1 MKIIF
6 LLYYSIVQTAITYGK
21 NPYLGCFIDQIGD
34 RDLNIFISDYE
45 QLTPQQCIAA
55 CREQNILYAGIQF
68 GNECRCGQHY
78 GKYGQVSDDEC
89 TYNCSTSEK
98 CGGDN
103 RNSIYNVFKSI
114 DTTKI
119 DSSCQNN
126 LIGYQGCF
134 DSITLK
140 KGVGVVHSL
149 KECIQRCAI
158 KYDYAGIMNGY
169 LCYCD
174 NHLTRLSSKSNL
186 CNIPCHRSPTDCCG
200 GLYVLSVYNIES
212 YQSSSSINDLSEKLI
227 RVKRAAAN
235 SETTYTSAQTTE
247 ASSMSSES
255 VTTSSLVNSPT
266 TNNPSAT
273 SSRNDLSSMMSSVT
287 STNSLGLA
295 STSASVVL
303 STIVSSTD
311 TVSLSLTLTTEPISG
326 STMSITTGSSAYSSQ
341 STMMTATQQNSPN
354 TSLSFTNSLA
364 SSSTNIGIQTTVN
377 SSLPTAVTT
386 QTTSSTTSTGTT
398 VSTTATTNV
407 SASYT
412 ISTIIIV
419 PLTQNF
425 TPTDNNTRESVR
437 RGLVRMINLAFTCIA
452 NPSNTNCTRTS
463 QRRKRDVCS
472 SGYDVN
478 LLSDFTDVSTSSASR
493 KYEVHYA
500 VVSLCSGGG
509 LVSPIQVKTA
519 TDVLSSAQIIT
530 ALGYNY
536 EGTLI
541 RSTVIG
547 NTQTAGADPK
557 LWIIGAVLGPVGFV
571 LLLIFVFC
579 YLHYKCR
586 PRPANRQ
593 LTKNISKAP
602 PVSARSTNY
611 KTMTN
616 EPTQEK
622 STSEKSI
629 HALTNINPLVGTTA
643 TPRRLTPTE
652 SEKSSHST
660 PRYPVSVEMPMDE
673 IRRQNDVERW
683 RNKLRLQEKFQP
695 SSSIQLPGSSVSTI
709 KETNRS
715 DSSQY
720 DNQAFQND
728 IPIINIQP
736 AEEIISNNSPR
747 RLPPDADIEVGRT
760 KLHRLLDEVPDK
772 ADSEE
777 SYNPDSEGERQK
789 RRRQRRRMNSISDDR
804 KPLPIDNKHQQIPHV
819 PIIPQVSERP
829 DRSII
834 RLHYNPYEA
843 GDRAHD
849 LANLPPVEFK
859 RKYSIDEPQ
868 NNQQSSRS
876 NPPLFFDDFTIAD
889 RATTATDAYAS
900 SKRVA
905 KSRVETD
912 REAAMRHNGGRMD
925 QRQHQFNDEE
935 EEEGDPM
942 GMNDYRN
949 EFRTAKKSAVNTQ
962 HIISSIHDEL
972 QHMTMPSSK
981 DYHA

>member
-6 LLYYSIVQTAITYGK
+6 LLYYSIVQTTITYSK

-55 CREQNILYAGIQF
+55 CREQNILYAGIQY

-89 TYNCSTSEK
+89 IYNCSTSEK

-114 DTTKI
+114 DTSKT
-119 DSSCQNN
+119 DSSCQNH
-126 LIGYQGCF
+126 LIGYKGCF
-134 DSITLK
+134 DSIALK

-169 LCYCD
+169 LCYCG
-174 NHLTRLSSKSNL
+174 NHLTRLPSKSNL
-186 CNIPCHRSPTDCCG
+186 CNIPCHKSPTDCCG

-212 YQSSSSINDLSEKLI
+212 YQSSSINDLSEKLI
-227 RVKRAAAN
+227 RVKRADAN
-235 SETTYTSAQTTE
+235 SETTYSSAQTTE
-247 ASSMSSES
+247 ANSMSSES
-255 VTTSSLVNSPT
+255 VTASSLVNSPT
-266 TNNPSAT
+266 TNNPST
-273 SSRNDLSSMMSSVT
+273 TNSRNDLSSMMSSVT
-287 STNSLGLA
+287 STNSLRLA
-295 STSASVVL
+295 GTSASVVL

-311 TVSLSLTLTTEPISG
+311 TASLSLTLTTQPISG
-326 STMSITTGSSAYSSQ
+326 STISTATGSSTYSSQ

-354 TSLSFTNSLA
+354 TSLSFTNSLT
-364 SSSTNIGIQTTVN
+364 SSSTNVGIQTTVN
-377 SSLPTAVTT
+377 SSLSPDVAT
-386 QTTSSTTSTGTT
+386 QITSSTTSTTTT
-398 VSTTATTNV
+398 VSTAATTTV
-407 SASYT
+407 SALYT

-419 PLTQNF
+419 PLSQNF

-437 RGLVRMINLAFTCIA
+437 QGLVRVINLAFTCIA
-452 NPSNTNCTRTS
+452 NPSHTNCTQTS

-472 SGYDVN
+472 SGYNVN
-478 LLSDFTDVSTSSASR
+478 LLSRITDVSTSSASR
-493 KYEVHYA
+493 NYQVDYS

-519 TDVLSSAQIIT
+519 MDVLSSAQIIT
-530 ALGYNY
+530 TLGYNY
-536 EGTLI
+536 EGELI
-541 RSTVIG
+541 RSTAIG
-547 NTQTAGADPK
+547 NTQTAVADPK

-593 LTKNISKAP
+593 LNKNVSKAP
-602 PVSARSTNY
+602 PASVRPTNY

-616 EPTQEK
+616 EPTQEQ

-629 HALTNINPLVGTTA
+629 HALTNINPLVGTA
-643 TPRRLTPTE
+643 ASPRRLTPTE
-652 SEKSSHST
+652 SEKSSHYT

-683 RNKLRLQEKFQP
+683 RNKLRLQDKFQP
-695 SSSIQLPGSSVSTI
+695 SSSIKLPDSSVPTI

-715 DSSQY
+715 GSSQY

-747 RLPPDADIEVGRT
+747 RLSSEVDIEVGRT
-760 KLHRLLDEVPDK
+760 KLHRLLDEVLDK

-789 RRRQRRRMNSISDDR
+789 RRRQRRRIHSISDDR

-868 NNQQSSRS
+868 NNQQTSRS

-889 RATTATDAYAS
+889 RAMTATDAYAS

-912 REAAMRHNGGRMD
+912 RQAAMRHSGGRMD
-925 QRQHQFNDEE
+925 QRQHQLNDEQE
-935 EEEGDPM
+935 EDPV

-949 EFRTAKKSAVNTQ
+949 EFRTAKKSVVNTK

-972 QHMTMPSSK
+972 QHMTIPSSK
-981 DYHA
+981 DYHT